1 MHNVA
6 SGGISPHNRS
16 LEDDLWTAYG
26 SALQGD
32 LIETSR
38 DLMDVILTLTE
49 RHLHYD
55 ALRSPFRQD

>member
-1 MHNVA
+1 MGCRAAIGVG
-6 SGGISPHNRS
+6 SDERS

-38 DLMDVILTLTE
+38 DLLGVILTLTE
-49 RHLHYD
+49 RHLHDD
-55 ALRSPFRQD
+55 ALRTSFRQD